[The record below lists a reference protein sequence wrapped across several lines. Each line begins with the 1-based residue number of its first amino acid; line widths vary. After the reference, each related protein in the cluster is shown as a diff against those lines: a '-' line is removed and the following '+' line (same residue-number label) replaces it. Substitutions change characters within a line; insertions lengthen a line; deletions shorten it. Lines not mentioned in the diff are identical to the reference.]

1 MRIGLAMLRITPD
14 FLFDWMMRKAGPEA
28 LTIEF

>member
-1 MRIGLAMLRITPD
+1 MRLGLAVLKITPD
-14 FLFDWMMRKAGPEA
+14 RIFDWMMRKAGPEA